1 MEACAWKFT
10 PPDVRTFTLIRLA
23 GTTPAT
29 WPAWASGC
37 AATLFNFFNQ
47 SLGFA
52 SEQRVNGVIAKR
64 LNGSPTMTLDLDTLM
79 RQMTEQ
85 KAKDALLT
93 ARSTLERSLRELD
106 HYIERLD
113 TAETPHDKSQVMNWA
128 LNALACNITPNLR
141 LDLIANAQAELASV
155 AK

>member
-1 MEACAWKFT
+1 MSIHLE
-10 PPDVRTFTLIRLA
+10 

-29 WPAWASGC
+29 RPAWASGC
-37 AATLFNFFNQ
+37 NATLFIFFHQ

-113 TAETPHDKSQVMNWA
+113 TAETLHDKSQVMNWA

>member
-1 MEACAWKFT
+1 
-10 PPDVRTFTLIRLA
+10 
-23 GTTPAT
+23 
-29 WPAWASGC
+29 
-37 AATLFNFFNQ
+37 
-47 SLGFA
+47 
-52 SEQRVNGVIAKR
+52 
-64 LNGSPTMTLDLDTLM
+64 MTLDFDTLM
-79 RQMTEQ
+79 RQMAEQ
-85 KAKDALLT
+85 KAKDALMT

-113 TAETPHDKSQVMNWA
+113 TAETFRDKSQVMNWA

>member
-1 MEACAWKFT
+1 
-10 PPDVRTFTLIRLA
+10 
-23 GTTPAT
+23 
-29 WPAWASGC
+29 
-37 AATLFNFFNQ
+37 
-47 SLGFA
+47 
-52 SEQRVNGVIAKR
+52 
-64 LNGSPTMTLDLDTLM
+64 MTLDLDTLM

-93 ARSTLERSLRELD
+93 ARFTLERSLRELD

>member
-1 MEACAWKFT
+1 
-10 PPDVRTFTLIRLA
+10 
-23 GTTPAT
+23 
-29 WPAWASGC
+29 
-37 AATLFNFFNQ
+37 
-47 SLGFA
+47 
-52 SEQRVNGVIAKR
+52 
-64 LNGSPTMTLDLDTLM
+64 MTLDLDTLM
-79 RQMTEQ
+79 RQMAEQ
-85 KAKDALLT
+85 KAKDVLLT

-113 TAETPHDKSQVMNWA
+113 TVDTPHDKSEVMNWA

>member
-1 MEACAWKFT
+1 MS
-10 PPDVRTFTLIRLA
+10 IRLA
-23 GTTPAT
+23 ATTPAT
-29 WPAWASGC
+29 RPGWASGS
-37 AATLFNFFNQ
+37 AATLFIFFHQ

-52 SEQRVNGVIAKR
+52 SQQRVNGVIAKR

-106 HYIERLD
+106 QYIERLD
-113 TAETPHDKSQVMNWA
+113 TAKTPQDKSQVMNWA

-141 LDLIANAQAELASV
+141 LDLMANAQAELASV

>member
-1 MEACAWKFT
+1 MST
-10 PPDVRTFTLIRLA
+10 RLA
-23 GTTPAT
+23 ATTPAMR
-29 WPAWASGC
+29 PAWGSGS
-37 AATLFNFFNQ
+37 AAPLFIFLHQ

-52 SEQRVNGVIAKR
+52 SQQRVNGVIAKR

-113 TAETPHDKSQVMNWA
+113 TAETLHDKSQVMNWA

>member
-1 MEACAWKFT
+1 M
-10 PPDVRTFTLIRLA
+10 
-23 GTTPAT
+23 
-29 WPAWASGC
+29 
-37 AATLFNFFNQ
+37 
-47 SLGFA
+47 
-52 SEQRVNGVIAKR
+52 
-64 LNGSPTMTLDLDTLM
+64 
-79 RQMTEQ
+79 
-85 KAKDALLT
+85 LT

-106 HYIERLD
+106 HYIERLE

>member
-1 MEACAWKFT
+1 
-10 PPDVRTFTLIRLA
+10 
-23 GTTPAT
+23 
-29 WPAWASGC
+29 
-37 AATLFNFFNQ
+37 
-47 SLGFA
+47 
-52 SEQRVNGVIAKR
+52 
-64 LNGSPTMTLDLDTLM
+64 MTLDLDTLM

-85 KAKDALLT
+85 KAKDALLN

-113 TAETPHDKSQVMNWA
+113 TAETLHDKSQVMNWA

>member
-1 MEACAWKFT
+1 MR
-10 PPDVRTFTLIRLA
+10 PV
-23 GTTPAT
+23 
-29 WPAWASGC
+29 WASGC
-37 AATLFNFFNQ
+37 DATLLIFFHQ

-52 SEQRVNGVIAKR
+52 SRQRVNGVIAKR
-64 LNGSPTMTLDLDTLM
+64 LNGSHTMTLDLDTLM

-106 HYIERLD
+106 QYIERLD

>member
-1 MEACAWKFT
+1 
-10 PPDVRTFTLIRLA
+10 
-23 GTTPAT
+23 
-29 WPAWASGC
+29 
-37 AATLFNFFNQ
+37 
-47 SLGFA
+47 
-52 SEQRVNGVIAKR
+52 
-64 LNGSPTMTLDLDTLM
+64 MTLDLDTLM

-85 KAKDALLT
+85 KAKDVLLT

>member
-1 MEACAWKFT
+1 
-10 PPDVRTFTLIRLA
+10 
-23 GTTPAT
+23 
-29 WPAWASGC
+29 
-37 AATLFNFFNQ
+37 
-47 SLGFA
+47 
-52 SEQRVNGVIAKR
+52 
-64 LNGSPTMTLDLDTLM
+64 MTLDLDTLM
-79 RQMTEQ
+79 RQMAEQ

-113 TAETPHDKSQVMNWA
+113 IAERSQDKSQVMNWA

-141 LDLIANAQAELASV
+141 LDLMANAQAELASV

>member
-1 MEACAWKFT
+1 MST
-10 PPDVRTFTLIRLA
+10 RLA
-23 GTTPAT
+23 ATTPAT
-29 WPAWASGC
+29 RPGWASGS
-37 AATLFNFFNQ
+37 AATLFIFLHQ

-52 SEQRVNGVIAKR
+52 SQQRVNGVIAKR

-113 TAETPHDKSQVMNWA
+113 TAETLQDKSQVMNWA

>member
-1 MEACAWKFT
+1 MS
-10 PPDVRTFTLIRLA
+10 IRLA
-23 GTTPAT
+23 ATTPAT
-29 WPAWASGC
+29 RPGWASGS
-37 AATLFNFFNQ
+37 AATLFIFFHQ

-52 SEQRVNGVIAKR
+52 SQQRVNGVIAKR

-113 TAETPHDKSQVMNWA
+113 TAETLQDKSQVMNWA

>member
-1 MEACAWKFT
+1 
-10 PPDVRTFTLIRLA
+10 
-23 GTTPAT
+23 
-29 WPAWASGC
+29 
-37 AATLFNFFNQ
+37 
-47 SLGFA
+47 
-52 SEQRVNGVIAKR
+52 
-64 LNGSPTMTLDLDTLM
+64 MTLDLDTLM

-85 KAKDALLT
+85 KAKDALLI

-113 TAETPHDKSQVMNWA
+113 TAETAHDKSQVMNWA

-141 LDLIANAQAELASV
+141 LDLMANAQAELASV

>member
-1 MEACAWKFT
+1 
-10 PPDVRTFTLIRLA
+10 
-23 GTTPAT
+23 
-29 WPAWASGC
+29 
-37 AATLFNFFNQ
+37 
-47 SLGFA
+47 
-52 SEQRVNGVIAKR
+52 
-64 LNGSPTMTLDLDTLM
+64 MTLDLDTLM

-85 KAKDALLT
+85 KAKDALLN

-113 TAETPHDKSQVMNWA
+113 TAETLQDKSQVMNWA

-141 LDLIANAQAELASV
+141 LDLIASAQAELASI

>member
-1 MEACAWKFT
+1 MS
-10 PPDVRTFTLIRLA
+10 IRRA

-29 WPAWASGC
+29 QPVWASGSD
-37 AATLFNFFNQ
+37 ATLPIFCNQ

-52 SEQRVNGVIAKR
+52 SQQRVNGVIAKR
-64 LNGSPTMTLDLDTLM
+64 LNGSPTMTVDLDTLM

-113 TAETPHDKSQVMNWA
+113 MAETPHDKSQVMNWA

>member
-1 MEACAWKFT
+1 MS
-10 PPDVRTFTLIRLA
+10 IRLA
-23 GTTPAT
+23 ATTPAT
-29 WPAWASGC
+29 QPVWASGC
-37 AATLFNFFNQ
+37 AATLFIFFHQ

-52 SEQRVNGVIAKR
+52 SQQRVNGVIAKR

-113 TAETPHDKSQVMNWA
+113 TAETLQDKSQVMNWA